1 MENQDFNLYNEGKKL
16 YGIGEYEK
24 ALIIFKKLSE
34 KEPNSLDYS
43 FAVGRTLS
51 RLFKDKEALKY
62 YQKIL
67 NNHPDHLNALL
78 GYLISLG
85 VINKDKKAL
94 KIIDNEIKK
103 GDNAI
108 LLARKAYILSS
119 NEKNQNEIFDLF
131 NRALQLERDEAYIW
145 YLKSLVY
152 AKYLEDEKALDSLNR
167 AISLVFE
174 QKTNLD
180 NNNYVS
186 QRDLLLW
193 KIFLLQKFN
202 EHERALKYCGIL
214 LKSYKYDREALFYK
228 ISIYIDQANYDRAS
242 EVLDL
247 ALDIDP
253 NNIHFLNFKGNIY
266 SMKGSDEE
274 ALKIFNKITDIDPE
288 FEWGWANQ
296 VSIYYYHKEYQKA
309 EEITKK
315 TLNINSKNPF
325 ALYYGSLTMKKLNK
339 RSIARE
345 WEKSLSDPTVD
356 VVFLEKNLQDRIA
369 NELWRLKKFG
379 YDLKLKSREHV
390 LEDRRRIDILCEDV
404 KNKDSVVIELKRGK
418 AIKDTYLQISHYI
431 NSINKTIPL
440 HKNVKGIVISSG
452 YTKAFKKLID
462 NRSDISQID
471 FEQLGL

>member
-1 MENQDFNLYNEGKKL
+1 MEKQDDNLYNEGKNL
-16 YGIGEYEK
+16 YGLGEYEK

-43 FAVGRTLS
+43 FAIGRTLS

-67 NNHPDHLNALL
+67 NNHPDHLSALL

-94 KIIDNEIKK
+94 KIIENELKK

-108 LLARKAYILSS
+108 LLARKAFILSS

-131 NRALQLERDEAYIW
+131 NRALQLERDDAYIW
-145 YLKSLVY
+145 YLKSVVY

-167 AISLVFE
+167 AISLVSE
-174 QKTNLD
+174 SKTNLD

-186 QRDLLLW
+186 KRDLLLW
-193 KIFLLQKFN
+193 KIFLLQKLN
-202 EHERALKYCGIL
+202 EHVKALKYCGIL

-228 ISIYIDQANYDRAS
+228 ISIYIDQANYDRAL

-253 NNIHFLNFKGNIY
+253 NDVYFLNFKGNIY
-266 SMKGSDEE
+266 LIKGSDED
-274 ALKIFNKITDIDPE
+274 ALKVFNKITDINPE

-296 VSIYYYHKEYQKA
+296 VSIYYYRKEYQKA
-309 EEITKK
+309 EEISKK

-339 RSIARE
+339 KSIARE
-345 WEKSLSDPTVD
+345 WEKRLSDPTVD
-356 VVFLEKNLQDRIA
+356 VIFLEKNLQDRIA

-379 YDLKLKSREHV
+379 YDLKLKSREHI
-390 LEDRRRIDILCEDV
+390 LEDRRRIDILCEDI
-404 KNKDSVVIELKRGK
+404 NSKDTVVIELKRGK
-418 AIKDTYLQISHYI
+418 AIKDTYLQISHYMD
-431 NSINKTIPL
+431 SISNTIPF
-440 HKNVKGIVISSG
+440 HRNVKGIVISSG
-452 YTKAFKKLID
+452 YTKAFQKLID